1 MPDDSTYVYNII
13 SFNTL
18 PFFPSP
24 VTLEFLQ
31 FLERNQAYSQLRAI
45 TFVVLAWSDIYL
57 HDSFLYVFFSFFL
70 YFLSSETPLLTIFS
84 KITAFITF

>member
-13 SFNTL
+13 SFNTR

-70 YFLSSETPLLTIFS
+70 YFLSPKLDRDRLHI
-84 KITAFITF
+84 KIT